1 MAEERLTEA
10 QLVLVSA
17 VAAQKGAEAGA
28 KIVLE
33 YIEEYRKR
41 AEDERNKKI
50 AEMPDLRLHNVKLLL
65 RNYRLLKA
73 HAENAVYEW
82 PCDETPQEILESLM
96 IGRDDTVKVES
107 IKKSA
112 ARTSIIVRHMETM
125 MNLYHAYCVTC
136 GSDGELRRWRVVS
149 GLYIEEPR
157 RTAPELAKTERV
169 VERMIY
175 KDVDAACE
183 TIAALMFGIDGLK
196 KR

>member
-10 QLVLVSA
+10 QLALISGIA
-17 VAAQKGAEAGA
+17 VKAGVEAGVKVA
-28 KIVLE
+28 LE
-33 YIEEYRKR
+33 QIEK
-41 AEDERNKKI
+41 ERQRERS
-50 AEMPDLRLHNVKLLL
+50 EMVDRRLRNTKLLL
-65 RNYRLLKA
+65 RNFRLFKA
-73 HAENAVYEW
+73 HSEHAIYEG

-96 IGRDDTVKVES
+96 MPGRDNTLIVES
-107 IKKSA
+107 IKKSV
-112 ARTSIIVRHMETM
+112 ARTATIVQHTETM
-125 MNLYHAYCVTC
+125 MNLYHAFCVTS

-157 RTAPELAKTERV
+157 KTVAELAKAEGV

-175 KDVDAACE
+175 KDIDAACE